1 MIEYQKVKEH
11 DNLYRDA
18 SSKAVLNTDR
28 EKYAQYINHKNQR
41 QRISE
46 LASFQTE
53 VRDDINTLK
62 DQMSQLQELILKSLE
77 NKP

>member
-46 LASFQTE
+46 LSSFQTE
-53 VRDDINTLK
+53 VREDINTLK

-77 NKP
+77 NKT